1 MKSYLG
7 FTKSILEF
15 TKSILEA
22 TGKLV
27 FPPKCIFCS
36 KLLGPEVQMEM
47 CKECFNRIPFIVDY
61 GAFIEKFLYDTDTL
75 STWFDGVFCICEYKG
90 IIKQSI
96 MRYKYFGKAHYYR
109 TFAMIIADKL
119 KEMINISEFDIIIS
133 VPLHKQRERKRGYNQ
148 SLLISKEISKIMGI
162 PDKSSLLIRHRYTDT
177 QSLLHKNERYL
188 NVKNS
193 FRVTNENEISG
204 KSILLVDDVLTT
216 GYTIN
221 ECSRMLKES
230 GAEKVYAVVIAAALH
245 I

>member
-1 MKSYLG
+1 MKSY
-7 FTKSILEF
+7 LEF
-15 TKSILEA
+15 TKSIIEYA
-22 TGKLV
+22 GKLV
-27 FPPKCIFCS
+27 FPPKCIFFS
-36 KLLGPEVQMEM
+36 KLLGLGVQIEV
-47 CKECFNRIPFIVDY
+47 CRECFNRIPFIIDY
-61 GAFIEKFLYDTDTL
+61 GAFIEKFLHGTDAM
-75 STWFDGVFCICEYKG
+75 SIWFDRIFCMCEYKG

-109 TFAMIIADKL
+109 TFAMIMADKL

-148 SLLISKEISKIMGI
+148 SLLISAELGRIMNISE
-162 PDKSSLLIRHRYTDT
+162 KSRLLVRERYTDT

-188 NVKNS
+188 NVKNA
-193 FRVTNENEISG
+193 FRVTNENEVKG

-216 GYTIN
+216 GYTLN
-221 ECSRMLKES
+221 ECSRMLKDS